1 MMRSCEPSIEKIAC
15 SDPEK
20 RVQGTPRSRKR
31 SSRFPEVKSE
41 VALLA
46 RLERAAH
53 GLGMDPAQDF
63 QGLHKKTSTW

>member
-20 RVQGTPRSRKR
+20 RDQGTPRGRKR
-31 SSRFPEVKSE
+31 FVRFPEAKPKL
-41 VALLA
+41 APLA

-63 QGLHKKTSTW
+63 QGLHKKTNTW